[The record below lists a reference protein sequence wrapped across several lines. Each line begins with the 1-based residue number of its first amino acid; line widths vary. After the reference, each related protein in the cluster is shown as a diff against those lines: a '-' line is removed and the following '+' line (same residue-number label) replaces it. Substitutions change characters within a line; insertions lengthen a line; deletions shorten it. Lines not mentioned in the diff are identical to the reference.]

1 MGCGLVGWQGEPQID
16 RYLKVQGTMML
27 QQVPNRS
34 SVWTIEANTATY
46 VPRQNVPSE
55 VKEEGL
61 LVRATGTVEE
71 PPDFLSG

>member
-1 MGCGLVGWQGEPQID
+1 
-16 RYLKVQGTMML
+16 ML